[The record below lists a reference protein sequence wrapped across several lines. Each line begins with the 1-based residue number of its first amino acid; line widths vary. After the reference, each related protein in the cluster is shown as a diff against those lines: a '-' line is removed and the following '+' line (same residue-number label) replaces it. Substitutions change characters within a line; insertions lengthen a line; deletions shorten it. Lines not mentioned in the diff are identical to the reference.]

1 MEKTLQCTKFMISLW
16 FNLIDFRRR
25 SRYRCTIAIKKKP
38 PYHKRNITRWPFSS
52 RVPLFKLL
60 FLSKGLGG
68 MEDDVWL
75 RRSNEFWR
83 VMELF
88 SFIWA
93 RAGLLHLSCLSFSS
107 LLALAR
113 SYTNITLHVMRHL
126 ALSCD
131 NPAWYNRTFCG
142 IQGVSNF

>member
-1 MEKTLQCTKFMISLW
+1 MEKTLRRTTFMVSLW
-16 FNLIDFRRR
+16 FNLIVLRRK
-25 SRYRCTIAIKKKP
+25 SRYRCTVAIKKTLHITKGI
-38 PYHKRNITRWPFSS
+38 YHDYSS
-52 RVPLFKLL
+52 RIPLFKLL

-113 SYTNITLHVMRHL
+113 SYTNITLHAMRHL
-126 ALSCD
+126 AISCD
-131 NPAWYNRTFCG
+131 NPAWYNSRFCA
-142 IQGVSNF
+142 IQGGSNF